1 MPIVTKILKALA
13 LYYFRKHGTELIF
26 DAVTEAAEK
35 AADLTA
41 TELDNNA
48 VAKFKADKP
57 AMLKLIRD
65 FL

>member
-1 MPIVTKILKALA
+1 MIANILKALA
-13 LYYFRKHGTELIF
+13 IYYFKKHGTELLF
-26 DAVTEAAEK
+26 DVVIEAAEK

-41 TELDNNA
+41 TNIDNNA

-57 AMLKLIRD
+57 ALMKLIRD